1 MEKFKIKIE
10 KELDLEK
17 VLHRLRVFV
26 YATLGTLSKDQSI
39 FVDKMSR
46 MVIRESSEDH
56 AESSDKE
63 LEWVHD
69 GIVEA
74 A

>member
-1 MEKFKIKIE
+1 MRKFEVRME

-17 VLHRLRVFV
+17 VLHRLRLFV

-39 FVDKMSR
+39 FADRMSR
-46 MVIRESSEDH
+46 IVIRDSSDQV
-56 AESSDKE
+56 ESSDME
-63 LEWVHD
+63 LENDRDDV
-69 GIVEA
+69 VKA